1 MVLSEPN
8 TLSDGGHWTGQLCDL
23 FLFLPNIFFAQVV
36 NCLTLTSGACTLM
49 QLAKNYLCPLSYA
62 QIAY

>member
-36 NCLTLTSGACTLM
+36 NCLTLTSG
-49 QLAKNYLCPLSYA
+49 PVH
-62 QIAY
+62 